1 MSSEELQSR
10 VSNGIDQLEST
21 TTTTLDETAAKAKG
35 ASNQFSGR
43 VDQVVG
49 RAKETARSTARQAK
63 ATASRAADQASDTY
77 ELLRDNAQ
85 RLARTVDPMVKE
97 QPYMALVAGVVIG
110 LLAGALLFGGGAK
123 VIYIKPKT

>member
-1 MSSEELQSR
+1 MSSEGLQSKVR
-10 VSNGIDQLEST
+10 NGIDQIEST
-21 TTTTLDETAAKAKG
+21 TTSTLDEAGAKAKG
-35 ASNQFSGR
+35 AFSGR

-49 RAKETARSTARQAK
+49 RAKDTARSTARQAK

-77 ELLRDNAQ
+77 EMLRGNAQ

-110 LLAGALLFGGGAK
+110 LLAGAVLFGGGAK
-123 VIYIKPKT
+123 VIYVKPARQ